1 LHGISEMIMMNRWG
15 YCLHCTYL
23 VWGKSIVDVK
33 WSNHSTQ
40 LKLFV
45 VVQI

>member
-1 LHGISEMIMMNRWG
+1 MNKRG
-15 YCLHCTYL
+15 YCPYCTYL
-23 VWGKSIVDVK
+23 VWGKCVLDIN
-33 WSNHSTQ
+33 WSNNSIQ